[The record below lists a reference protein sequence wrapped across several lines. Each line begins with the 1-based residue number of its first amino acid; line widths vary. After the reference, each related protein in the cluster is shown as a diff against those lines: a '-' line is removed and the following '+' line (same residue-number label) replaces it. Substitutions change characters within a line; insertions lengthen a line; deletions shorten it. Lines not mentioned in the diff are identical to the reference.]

1 MTALWGPALDAEV
14 AYRRSAAQL
23 AYPRR
28 RTTRARRSNGRV
40 RNPVRR
46 SVPIGAVGIPG
57 ATAGAMA
64 ATGRR

>member
-14 AYRRSAAQL
+14 AYRRSAAQM

-28 RTTRARRSNGRV
+28 RPARARRRNGRA
-40 RNPVRR
+40 RIPVRR
-46 SVPIGAVGIPG
+46 SVTIEAVGIPA

>member
-14 AYRRSAAQL
+14 AYRRSAAQM

-28 RTTRARRSNGRV
+28 RTARARRRHGRV
-40 RNPVRR
+40 QMPVRR
-46 SVPIGAVGIPG
+46 FVTMGAVGIAG
-57 ATAGAMA
+57 AAAGAMA